1 MTTTYKY
8 GADGLRTQKKV
19 GSTTYNYYYAD
30 GLLVRQTWGSNYM
43 DFLYDESGS
52 AYSFIYNGTQYYY
65 LKNLQGDV
73 VRILNTSGTTV
84 VAYSYDAWGKCTI
97 TSGASNAIA
106 NANPIRYRG
115 YYYDTETGFYYLQ
128 SRYYDPTVKRFI
140 SADGVISGVG
150 GELLGYNQYAY
161 CLNNPINM
169 IDETGSWPKWA
180 EKLWRALGGNMLEA
194 AATSVELEA
203 GVGWGLDINLS
214 NNVTIGMSRDTFV
227 GIDDGMLTTGNTI
240 TAEASILDSDVSIGD
255 SYRFVSEKGGVK
267 SSSGTAAD
275 GPFDMINYP
284 DVERG
289 KQFAAG
295 IFAISDSG
303 DFLISIE
310 VGAHVVIGGHL
321 SASFNVSEYLR
332 RLFD

>member
-1 MTTTYKY
+1 
-8 GADGLRTQKKV
+8 
-19 GSTTYNYYYAD
+19 
-30 GLLVRQTWGSNYM
+30 
-43 DFLYDESGS
+43 
-52 AYSFIYNGTQYYY
+52 
-65 LKNLQGDV
+65 
-73 VRILNTSGTTV
+73 
-84 VAYSYDAWGKCTI
+84 
-97 TSGASNAIA
+97 
-106 NANPIRYRG
+106 
-115 YYYDTETGFYYLQ
+115 
-128 SRYYDPTVKRFI
+128 
-140 SADGVISGVG
+140 
-150 GELLGYNQYAY
+150 
-161 CLNNPINM
+161 
-169 IDETGSWPKWA
+169 
-180 EKLWRALGGNMLEA
+180 
-194 AATSVELEA
+194 
-203 GVGWGLDINLS
+203 
-214 NNVTIGMSRDTFV
+214 MSRDTFV